1 MALRMNSRCSARA
14 RALWKVFEMLPA
26 LHVLII
32 ALLASGVGFATQR
45 GSICSIL
52 AARQVAETGRATRLV
67 AFIRAALWALVIVVP
82 LSWFSKG
89 SIFLSP
95 SYDISVAAFLGGALY
110 GLGTFINGGCM
121 FGTVARIALGN
132 LSFLTALP
140 GVALGAGLGTAVALP
155 HLAFVQA
162 DSPLREPGF
171 GAFAVLMVAAGFVGL
186 AVVGIARTHRRA
198 GLRVG
203 QVLRASRWRTAFAM
217 MIIGILGGLLFA
229 TGSPWSYPT
238 LLRQVGNLTLGQK
251 AMLAPTTIIG
261 PLAVLAGAITAS
273 ALGGRFVLRA
283 ASGAQLGRS
292 LVGGA
297 TMGFATI
304 LVPGGNDTLLLSA
317 LPSLA
322 AHGAVA
328 YLAMFGVQLS
338 LSVVAARW
346 KKARAHRFACRRPL
360 CVAAPRSGDH
370 EKTAEGA
377 RSQMVS
383 SSPKPSLP
391 PWRKPR
397 PKKKLT
403 ESSKVSI
410 PAIAAPRTPSMSAI

>member
-1 MALRMNSRCSARA
+1 
-14 RALWKVFEMLPA
+14 MLPA
-26 LHVLII
+26 LYVLII
-32 ALLASGVGFATQR
+32 ALLAFGVGFATQR

-52 AARQVAETGRATRLV
+52 AARQIAETGRATPLV
-67 AFIRAALWALVIVVP
+67 AFITATLWALVIVVP

-121 FGTVARIALGN
+121 FGTVGRIASGN

-140 GVALGAGLGTAVALP
+140 GIALGAGLGAAVALP

-171 GAFAVLMVAAGFVGL
+171 GGFAVLMVAAGFVGL
-186 AVVGIARTHRRA
+186 AGAGIARTA
-198 GLRVG
+198 V
-203 QVLRASRWRTAFAM
+203 AM

-251 AMLAPTTIIG
+251 AMFAPTTIIG

-322 AHGAVA
+322 AHGGRCLPYHVWGAT
-328 YLAMFGVQLS
+328 LFIHDRQAMEEPEHAPRQALYN
-338 LSVVAARW
+338 
-346 KKARAHRFACRRPL
+346 RPL
-360 CVAAPRSGDH
+360 RG
-370 EKTAEGA
+370 
-377 RSQMVS
+377 
-383 SSPKPSLP
+383 
-391 PWRKPR
+391 
-397 PKKKLT
+397 
-403 ESSKVSI
+403 I
-410 PAIAAPRTPSMSAI
+410 

>member
-1 MALRMNSRCSARA
+1 VRLDIGAAKSLLLGIPDELKVLADGAGHR
-14 RALWKVFEMLPA
+14 KVFAMLPA
-26 LHVLII
+26 LYVLII
-32 ALLASGVGFATQR
+32 ALLAFGVGFATQR

-52 AARQVAETGRATRLV
+52 AARQIAETGRATPLV
-67 AFIRAALWALVIVVP
+67 AFITATLWALVIVVP

-121 FGTVARIALGN
+121 FGTVGRIASGN

-140 GVALGAGLGTAVALP
+140 GIALGAGLGAEVALP

-171 GAFAVLMVAAGFVGL
+171 VGFAVLMVAAGFVGL
-186 AVVGIARTHRRA
+186 AGAGIARTHRRA

-203 QVLRASRWRTAFAM
+203 QVLRASRWRTAVAM

-238 LLRQVGNLTLGQK
+238 LLRQVGNLALGQK
-251 AMLAPTTIIG
+251 AMFAPTTIIG

-273 ALGGRFVLRA
+273 ALGGRFALRA

-322 AHGAVA
+322 AHGTVA

-338 LSVVAARW
+338 LSMIARRW
-346 KKARAHRFACRRPL
+346 KNRNMRRGKRCTTGRSEASSLGQPEQGL
-360 CVAAPRSGDH
+360 RPRLD
-370 EKTAEGA
+370 A
-377 RSQMVS
+377 
-383 SSPKPSLP
+383 
-391 PWRKPR
+391 
-397 PKKKLT
+397 
-403 ESSKVSI
+403 
-410 PAIAAPRTPSMSAI
+410 